1 MSSSRSARRSA
12 RLKFPMHVLELL
24 LISRKRHGLADTA
37 ARGAYIRCSISGV
50 ADPGLQFASRSPP
63 TLRTLATSSVQ
74 TRRGMVGVLREIL
87 LAYKRTCAKEALV
100 IRLSRPHER
109 AYHCVI
115 AERFTNT
122 LIAYVVQHLLL
133 GRLAAP
139 QLNKHI
145 LWVPS
150 RTLHE
155 LDAHLLKHHSC
166 VVYVCACVCMCVY
179 MWGGNVGCCSPSH

>member
-1 MSSSRSARRSA
+1 M
-12 RLKFPMHVLELL
+12 
-24 LISRKRHGLADTA
+24 
-37 ARGAYIRCSISGV
+37 
-50 ADPGLQFASRSPP
+50 
-63 TLRTLATSSVQ
+63 
-74 TRRGMVGVLREIL
+74 L

-115 AERFTNT
+115 AERFANT
-122 LIAYVVQHLLL
+122 LVAYVVQHLLL

-166 VVYVCACVCMCVY
+166 VVYVCVYVCVHVGGGCGVLLAESLKTRATCFIVWPSDPQLSPRLISQCVRLDICATALAKLSA
-179 MWGGNVGCCSPSH
+179 GSFHHFGLRR